1 MSSIEF
7 FALGAVLLIGIPHGG
22 LDAVIARRKGWP
34 TSSLAWVAFHLV
46 YIFLSLFVIIFWQLL
61 PLISLGLFLIISG
74 VHFAR
79 SDLASKGQYPWIPL
93 VAHGGL
99 VPIAIPYA
107 QATQVEPIFNLL
119 VGEANT
125 HILLNTVQFLLI
137 PWLGCV
143 AIYAYY
149 ALNKPELR
157 KALLTLTGL
166 IIAAMLLP
174 PLVTFA
180 LYFCAFHSPRHMR
193 ITLSK
198 LSPQER
204 HRGLFE
210 MAVYSTL
217 AVLAIILGAYLFQE
231 EMQLAPK
238 LIQFSFIGMAA
249 LTVPH
254 MLLVDYGAN
263 KTMRV
268 A

>member
-1 MSSIEF
+1 MSNIEF

-34 TSSLAWVAFHLV
+34 SSATAWVAFHLV
-46 YIFLSLFVIIFWQLL
+46 YIFLALLVIIFWQLL

-74 VHFAR
+74 IHFGR
-79 SDLASKGQYPWIPL
+79 SDCEANGQYRWMPL
-93 VAHGGL
+93 AAHGGL
-99 VPIAIPYA
+99 VPIVIPYA
-107 QATQVEPIFNLL
+107 QASQVEPIFILL

-125 HILLNTVQFLLI
+125 HFLLNTVQFLLI
-137 PWLGCV
+137 PWLGSV
-143 AIYAYY
+143 VIYAYY
-149 ALNKPELR
+149 ALNNPLLR
-157 KALLTLTGL
+157 KSFITLISL
-166 IIAAMLLP
+166 VIAAVLLP

-180 LYFCAFHSPRHMR
+180 LYFCAFHSPRHMH

-217 AVLAIILGAYLFQE
+217 AVLAIIVGAFLFQD

-254 MLLVDYGAN
+254 MLLVDYKAN
-263 KTMRV
+263 TTMRI